1 MTISDDA
8 ARLYA
13 NDPSAPAL
21 GIDLIGAD
29 ETGAT
34 VRMTLTPE
42 MCNGFEIAHGGIVF
56 LLADSAMAF
65 ASNSQPVPALA
76 TSAEIDW
83 LAPCRAGDT
92 LTATARRSWSSNR
105 TALWDIDVTNQHDER
120 VATFRGR
127 TRQVPGANGE
137 GSEGTQTP

>member
-1 MTISDDA
+1 MAISDDA

-21 GIDLIGAD
+21 GIELLSAD
-29 ETGAT
+29 ESGAA
-34 VRMTLTPE
+34 VRMAITPE
-42 MCNGFEIAHGGIVF
+42 MCNGFALMHGGMAF

-83 LAPCRAGDT
+83 LAPARAGDV
-92 LTATARRSWSSNR
+92 LTATATRSWSSR
-105 TALWDIDVTNQHDER
+105 RAALWDIDVTNQHGER
-120 VATFRGR
+120 IAVFRGR
-127 TRQVPGANGE
+127 TRQVPGADG
-137 GSEGTQTP
+137 